1 MRFPFL
7 LAAFFIVSVCD
18 ATNLHGIV
26 SDEKG
31 QPLSFA
37 NVYVQGTTKGVTT
50 NAEGQYQLELSEG
63 KHEVVFQ
70 YIGYAKQIH
79 QIEIQQESVEL
90 NVMLQ
95 PEEVQLSEIVVSGKE
110 DPAYAIIRKAI
121 ANRQYHYEQIEN
133 YRCNAYTK
141 GLQRLVSAPDKIF
154 GQPINFDGSLDSNN
168 AGIIYLSESISELS
182 FQKPDLLN
190 EKVISSKVSGDSQAF
205 TWNRAGDFYI
215 FDFYKNNIRIEPL
228 SERVFISPIGDN
240 ALLYYRYRLAG
251 VFSDAGRLV
260 NKIEV
265 IPRRKNDPAFSGF
278 IYIVDESWN
287 MHSLDIFLTKQNQIN
302 FLDTLRIKQV
312 FTPVQDTLWMQLSQ
326 RFEFNFGLLG
336 IKAEGYFAIV
346 YSNYEVNTAF
356 AKKYFTNEVLTVD
369 EEANKKDSI
378 YWEQYRPV
386 PLTLEEKTDY
396 ARKDSLEELKE
407 SKEYLREIDREAN
420 KFDPWDLV
428 LGYNYQNSHKKLY
441 VNFMPYVQGLQ
452 YNTIEGFNFKARA
465 EIRKELS
472 KERTLLFEPLARF
485 GFSNKHFNSS
495 LRTRFDYK
503 PSKFAYIELEGG
515 RKVFQFNR
523 NEPITEMVNTAYS
536 LFGGKNYMKIFE
548 DWFGKINHR
557 IELVNGL
564 TLWANMAYERRLPL
578 ENTSGV
584 AVKNKEEDF
593 EPNIDFEEHDAFSF
607 SATLQY
613 KPGQKFISRPNQK
626 ITLGSKW
633 PTFALSYRKS
643 IPGVIES
650 DLDYD
655 FIEFRISDE
664 LSLGMFGNESYSLKI
679 GTFLRE
685 NKAELMDYR
694 HFNGNQTVLGLNYR
708 DGFQLLDYYAASTT
722 DKYIEVHF
730 QHNFEG
736 FFFNKIPGFRKLK
749 FQEVFGAHFL
759 YTEDFKDYTELNVG
773 IENILRVLRLDFV
786 FSLSRNHPNEFG
798 VRIGLDFGQL

>member
-1 MRFPFL
+1 MRL
-7 LAAFFIVSVCD
+7 AFFIAAILS
-18 ATNLHGIV
+18 ALFSQANNLHGV
-26 SDEKG
+26 VTDENK

-37 NVYVQGTTKGVTT
+37 NVYVLGTTKGVTT
-50 NAEGQYQLELSEG
+50 NAEGQYQLELG
-63 KHEVVFQ
+63 AGRFDIVFQ
-70 YIGYAKQIH
+70 YIGYTKQIR
-79 QIEIQQESVEL
+79 QIEIQNEDVEL
-90 NVMLQ
+90 NIALQ
-95 PEEVQLSEIVVSGKE
+95 PEEIRLREVVVSGKE
-110 DPAYAIIRKAI
+110 DPAYAIIRNAI
-121 ANRQYHYEQIEN
+121 ATRQYHYDQIEN
-133 YRCNAYTK
+133 YKCNAYTK
-141 GLQRLVSAPDKIF
+141 GMQRLVSAPDKIF

-190 EKVISSKVSGDSQAF
+190 ENVISSKVSGDSKAF

-228 SERVFISPIGDN
+228 SERVFISPISDN
-240 ALLYYRYRLAG
+240 ALLYYRYHLAG
-251 VFSDAGRLV
+251 VFSDNGKLV

-265 IPRRKNDPAFSGF
+265 TPRRKNDPAFSGF

-287 MHSLDIFLTKQNQIN
+287 IHSLDVFLTKQNQIN
-302 FLDTLRIKQV
+302 FLDTLWIRQV
-312 FTPVQDTLWMQLSQ
+312 YTPVQDTLWMQLSQ
-326 RFEFNFGLLG
+326 RFEFNFGFLG

-346 YSNYEVNTAF
+346 YSDYEVNTTF
-356 AKKYFTNEVLTVD
+356 SKKYFTNELLSVD
-369 EEANKKDSI
+369 EEANKKDSV

-386 PLTLEEKTDY
+386 PLTQEEKIDY
-396 ARKDSLEELKE
+396 ARKDSLEDLKQ
-407 SKEYLREIDREAN
+407 SKEYLRKIDREAN
-420 KFDPWDLV
+420 KFNPWDLV

-441 VNFMPYVQGLQ
+441 VNFMPYIQGLQ
-452 YNTIEGFNFKARA
+452 YNTVEGFNLKLKA
-465 EIRKELS
+465 EILKELS
-472 KERTLLFEPLARF
+472 KERSLLFEPLARY

-495 LRTRFDYK
+495 LRARFDYRPAK
-503 PSKFAYIELEGG
+503 LAYIELEGG
-515 RKVFQFNR
+515 RKVFQFNS

-557 IELVNGL
+557 IEIVNGL
-564 TLWANMAYERRLPL
+564 MLWANVAYERRLPL
-578 ENTSGV
+578 ENTSAV
-584 AVKNKEEDF
+584 AVKNKEADF
-593 EPNIDFEEHDAFSF
+593 EPNIEFEEHDAFSF

-613 KPGQKFISRPNQK
+613 KPGQKFISRPYQK
-626 ITLGSKW
+626 IALGSKW
-633 PTFALSYRKS
+633 PTFAVSYRKS

-664 LSLGMFGNESYSLKI
+664 ISLGMFGNESYSVKL
-679 GTFLRE
+679 GTFLR
-685 NKAELMDYR
+685 NNNVELMDYR
-694 HFNGNQTVLGLNYR
+694 HFNGNQTAFGLNYR

-722 DKYIEVHF
+722 NKYIEAHF

-749 FQEVFGAHFL
+749 FQEVFGAHFI
-759 YTEDFKDYTELNVG
+759 YSEDFKDYMELNIG

-786 FSLSRNHPNEFG
+786 FSISKNHPNEFG